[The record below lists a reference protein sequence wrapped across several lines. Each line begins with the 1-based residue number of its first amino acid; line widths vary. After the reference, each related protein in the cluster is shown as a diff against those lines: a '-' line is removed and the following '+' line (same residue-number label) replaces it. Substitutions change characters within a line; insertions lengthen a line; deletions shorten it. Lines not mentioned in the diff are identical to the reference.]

1 MRGLTDAEI
10 TQLLEQLRK
19 RRMELLHQLH
29 DEYGDLAGARPPETR
44 EPQSHS
50 DEASGLD
57 SSNEVRAVLAQHD
70 LKELHQIGQALARAA
85 QNRYG
90 VCIDCGSPIDHARLA
105 AAPYAARC
113 VACQVKFERHA
124 SAALR

>member
-1 MRGLTDAEI
+1 MRDLTEAEI
-10 TQLLEQLRK
+10 TQLLEKLRK
-19 RRMELLHQLH
+19 RRMELLDQLH
-29 DEYGDLAGARPPETR
+29 DAYGDLAGARPPEMR

-57 SSNEVRAVLAQHD
+57 SRNEVRAALAQHD
-70 LKELHQIGQALARAA
+70 FEELHQIDQALARAD

-113 VACQVKFERHA
+113 VACQVQYELHA
-124 SAALR
+124 SGALR